1 MPSKILKMTGNYFFQ
16 RFFVKWVIMN
26 NLLNAT
32 ISLLLLSLAISTRRS
47 KLKTYKKAYQFNIP
61 RSATQTGPGN
71 IGKISAVAYL
81 GDCVGCGS
89 TPFRILSAL
98 FRMLS
103 GLFCP
108 LFRFNIRTL

>member
-1 MPSKILKMTGNYFFQ
+1 MPSKILKMTGNYFLQ

-32 ISLLLLSLAISTRRS
+32 ISLLILSLAISTRRS

-89 TPFRILSAL
+89 TPLRILSAL
-98 FRMLS
+98 FRM
-103 GLFCP
+103 
-108 LFRFNIRTL
+108 